1 MEKHFVYETRRLT
14 EEIMK
19 TIAYLEGTDPE
30 FLTKLV
36 CRGYRTL
43 PIGNKA
49 DGRGKYIAYISVAD
63 EIDLIVGYFHKVSPH
78 PTVTNSLKELLTP
91 GIIHNIPILLLAP
104 EEVKS
109 EAEKILAEATDST
122 SIKVIDSKHLMEE
135 ALKILK

>member
-1 MEKHFVYETRRLT
+1 
-14 EEIMK
+14 
-19 TIAYLEGTDPE
+19 
-30 FLTKLV
+30 
-36 CRGYRTL
+36 
-43 PIGNKA
+43 
-49 DGRGKYIAYISVAD
+49 VAD

-109 EAEKILAEATDST
+109 EAEKILADATDSP